1 MYTYLSQDAG
11 ILGDDAVPNKN
22 KQQEVAAQRHPA
34 WLVCGVWWAIASCLG
49 VGLHYVYE
57 WSGCMYVLGFVVP
70 VNESVFEHAK
80 LFTLPLI
87 ICWSVDGSIRNGRQI
102 ECHLLAMLA
111 AILCSVSLMLVVHLT
126 AAIFFSF
133 ENVVFDI
140 MLFLGAMLAAQAVGL
155 ACLREIQIISTVDS
169 AWTVVALVAVC
180 LVHMFCTDHAPRWPQ
195 LFEDHLGFYG
205 RPSKCG

>member
-1 MYTYLSQDAG
+1 MYTHLSQDAG
-11 ILGDDAVPNKN
+11 VLSDNTTPNN
-22 KQQEVAAQRHPA
+22 KVAALQHPV
-34 WLVCGVWWAIASCLG
+34 WLVCSVWWVIASCLG

-57 WSGCMYVLGFVVP
+57 WSGCLHVLGFVVP

-87 ICWSVDGSIRNGRQI
+87 ICWSVDGSMRNGKHI
-102 ECHLLAMLA
+102 ECHLVAMLA

-126 AAIFFSF
+126 AAIYFHF

-140 MLFLGAMLAAQAVGL
+140 GLFLASMLAGQAVGL
-155 ACLREIQIISTVDS
+155 ACLLEIREISTLG
-169 AWTVVALVAVC
+169 AALTAVSLVMVC
-180 LVHMFCTDHAPRWPQ
+180 LAHIVWTDFAPRWPH

-205 RPSKCG
+205 RPSECG